1 MTRFPRTHSGI
12 ALIEVLIA
20 LVVMMVGLLGLAWA
34 NNRAN
39 LGEMEA
45 YQRAQ
50 AMLLLQDMAGRLSAN
65 RQVASCYSNGATGVQ
80 VGTGSTSS
88 SVPACGAGNAQQQAR
103 VASDLS
109 DWDSQL
115 KGQSETTTAGASVG
129 AMISAVGCVMQDST
143 TSSVYMIAVSWQGL
157 TPTQAPTLANGT
169 PFPCGSGL
177 YGDEKLHRV
186 ITTKVQIGNLS

>member
-1 MTRFPRTHSGI
+1 MSQHPRRHSGI
-12 ALIEVLIA
+12 ALIEVMIA
-20 LVVMMVGLLGLAWA
+20 LVVLMVGLLGLAWV

-50 AMLLLQDMAGRLSAN
+50 ALLLLQDMADRLSAN
-65 RQVASCYSNGATGVQ
+65 RQVAACYSDAATDVQ

-88 SVPACGAGNAQQQAR
+88 SIPACSTGTAQQQSR
-103 VASDLS
+103 VAADLS
-109 DWDSQL
+109 AWDGL
-115 KGQSETTTAGASVG
+115 IKGESETRSGTSVG
-129 AMISAVGCVMQDST
+129 AMIGAVGCISQDSAT
-143 TSSVYMIAVSWQGL
+143 NSIYLIAVSWQGL
-157 TPTQAPTLANGT
+157 MPTKAPTLADGT
-169 PFPCGSGL
+169 PFQCGNGL

>member
-1 MTRFPRTHSGI
+1 MTRLPRAHSGFG
-12 ALIEVLIA
+12 LIEVLVT
-20 LVVMMVGLLGLAWA
+20 LVVLMVGLLGLAWA

-39 LGEMEA
+39 LAEMES

-50 AMLLLQDMAGRLSAN
+50 ALLLLQDMADRRSAN
-65 RQVASCYSNGATGVQ
+65 RQVAACYSDGTTGVQ

-88 SVPACGAGNAQQQAR
+88 STPACGSGTAQQQAR
-103 VASDLS
+103 VAADLN
-109 DWDSQL
+109 DWDGHL
-115 KGQSETTTAGASVG
+115 KGESETKSGTSVG
-129 AMISAVGCVMQDST
+129 AMIGAVGCVTQDSA

-157 TPTQAPTLANGT
+157 TPTKAPTLADGT
-169 PFPCGSGL
+169 PFACGNGL